1 MKTRRSLYHQ
11 KRQGMKSSPSSM
23 FPQLVPLVG
32 FVAATALIIIGVL
45 VCILNTI
52 NVIPGPWTSIIG
64 IIFAGVGLIVA
75 FYALFT
81 EWTRKGKR

>member
-1 MKTRRSLYHQ
+1 
-11 KRQGMKSSPSSM
+11 MKSSLSSK

-32 FVAATALIIIGVL
+32 FVAATTLIIIGVL
-45 VCILNTI
+45 VCIMNTI
-52 NVIPGPWTSIIG
+52 NIIPGPWASIIG
-64 IIFAGVGLIVA
+64 IIFAGAGLIVA